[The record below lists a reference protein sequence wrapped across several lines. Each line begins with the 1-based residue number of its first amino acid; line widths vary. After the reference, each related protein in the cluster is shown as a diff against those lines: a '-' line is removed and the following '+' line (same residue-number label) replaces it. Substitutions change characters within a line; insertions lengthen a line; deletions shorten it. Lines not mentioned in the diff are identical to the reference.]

1 MMKLVRC
8 INNYDE
14 QYREA
19 FEELVVGDIY
29 RIKEE
34 TTYHYI
40 LENLPNFLY
49 RKQRFVDVPDQKQ
62 IAEYPD
68 KQVLTWL
75 EEEIA
80 VRFADGT
87 REQYTD
93 GALRI
98 RVIHLCF
105 DLMERLTEMCDI
117 EVHLPTQPIQPKEK
131 RIADEQHQH

>member
-62 IAEYPD
+62 IAEYLD

-105 DLMERLTEMCDI
+105 DLMERLTE
-117 EVHLPTQPIQPKEK
+117 
-131 RIADEQHQH
+131 